1 VFKASTPFK
10 NAGRVTSS
18 SFKPRPIFR
27 MPVDQELLQLGD
39 SIPSSQGN
47 IFVGP
52 QVSATPPSDTPPTAS
67 ANLGGCL
74 VKPLRRYSRRP
85 QKVGTTRSKTCSKD
99 SMPVAEPQVPVQETA
114 QEAFINQIS
123 MSIGKLP
130 PVPMINK
137 RRKKAT
143 ALGEAPRRSR

>member
-52 QVSATPPSDTPPTAS
+52 QVSATPPSDTPPTSS

-99 SMPVAEPQVPVQETA
+99 SMPVAEPQVPPA
-114 QEAFINQIS
+114 GDGS
-123 MSIGKLP
+123 GSIHQPDFHVHWQVAAG
-130 PVPMINK
+130 
-137 RRKKAT
+137 AHDQ
-143 ALGEAPRRSR
+143 